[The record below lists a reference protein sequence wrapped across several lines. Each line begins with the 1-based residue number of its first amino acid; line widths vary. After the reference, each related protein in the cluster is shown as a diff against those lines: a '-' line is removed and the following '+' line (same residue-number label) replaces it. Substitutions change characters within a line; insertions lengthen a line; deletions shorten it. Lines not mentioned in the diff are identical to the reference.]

1 MNYDNNKTS
10 IIIQRYNNLLNIYKK
25 KYYFYL
31 RYKNSNDRVKK
42 NSTINTKRELI
53 HLEKNMND
61 ILNTIKDKITHLNGV
76 SYKNK
81 KTISVNQKK
90 IKRLVNTFNNLKR
103 LQLNFNNLRNSLKE
117 QNIEKKYNTN
127 FIKIKYYLTQLIS
140 IVFTI
145 YFIYILYT
153 LIFLWLNK

>member
-10 IIIQRYNNLLNIYKK
+10 IIIQQYNNILNTYKK

-31 RYKNSNDRVKK
+31 RYKNSKDSVKK

-53 HLEKNMND
+53 YLEKNMND
-61 ILNTIKDKITHLNGV
+61 ILNTLKEKITHLNGL

-81 KTISVNQKK
+81 TTISLNQKK
-90 IKRLVNTFNNLKR
+90 IKRLVNTFNNLKK
-103 LQLNFNNLRNSLKE
+103 LQLKFNNLRNSLKE
-117 QNIEKKYNTN
+117 QNIEKNYNTN
-127 FIKIKYYLTQLIS
+127 FIIIKYYFTQVIS

-153 LIFLWLNK
+153 LIFLWINK